1 MINCKGLDLIHRS
14 MSDFAIHPTG
24 RALSTPP
31 RQTRRQEMNGA
42 LRSPEAVT
50 ESSNSTFI
58 HLNLVRG
65 DLATRGPNR
74 PPSPAPAPPRG
85 RFSPLMASEAILVR
99 DHRELSNRRAAS
111 ILRLVFVVV
120 GVVSPTTR
128 PLSNFPAGP
137 QTSSTSRGRAF
148 SWFAR
153 QPHVYRD
160 EDERHRACGG
170 IPFGAVVWT
179 DFLTCPNSSPCRRVC
194 WHRSRA
200 SSLAASRRLPRS
212 DARPPSPAS
221 P

>member
-50 ESSNSTFI
+50 ESSNSNFI

-65 DLATRGPNR
+65 ASQRAAKPAAVACSRTASRAIFAARGER
-74 PPSPAPAPPRG
+74 SD
-85 RFSPLMASEAILVR
+85 R
-99 DHRELSNRRAAS
+99 DHREWSNRRTAS

-120 GVVSPTTR
+120 GAVSPTTR

-194 WHRSRA
+194 WRRSRA
-200 SSLAASRRLPRS
+200 SSPAASRRLPRS